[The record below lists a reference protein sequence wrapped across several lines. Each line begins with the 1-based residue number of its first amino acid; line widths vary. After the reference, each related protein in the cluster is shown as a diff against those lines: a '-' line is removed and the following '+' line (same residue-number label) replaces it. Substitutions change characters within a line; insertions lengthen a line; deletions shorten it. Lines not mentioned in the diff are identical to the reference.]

1 MVDWLGLVWSC
12 DNDRVSDIPAVAP
25 LDRRAEPVTSSAR
38 QTSDGGLGA
47 LDHRKL
53 GTAATLELRRL
64 VVAVPPKG
72 RRVTVDAIIHG
83 GLCVLQANPAEATA
97 VARVLGGLAPPVAGS
112 VLINRREV
120 TDRTPAE
127 RHIAVVPAGGALLP
141 HLTIGQNFRYG
152 RRGRHSVTAIAR
164 VHEQRLIDQLELAPI
179 IDLLPHEVSA
189 RQRLRAALGRAAL
202 CLPETMVWVLPDAAV
217 TGERLRRT
225 LDRIARPELPALTT
239 LVCSADPVALAQA
252 DEVVACRAAG

>member
-1 MVDWLGLVWSC
+1 MPF
-12 DNDRVSDIPAVAP
+12 NAA
-25 LDRRAEPVTSSAR
+25 AR
-38 QTSDGGLGA
+38 QPSNGGLAA

-72 RRVTVDAIIHG
+72 RWVTVDVVVHG
-83 GLCVLQANPAEATA
+83 GLSGLHADPAEATA
-97 VARVLGGLAPPVAGS
+97 VARVLGGLAPPVTGS
-112 VLINRREV
+112 VLVNRREV
-120 TDRTPAE
+120 TDLPPAE

-141 HLTIGQNFRYG
+141 HLTIGENFRYG

-164 VHEQRLIDQLELAPI
+164 IHEQRLIDQLELAPI

-202 CLPETMVWVLPDAAV
+202 CLPETMVWVLPDASV
-217 TGERLRRT
+217 TGERIRRT
-225 LDRIARPELPALTT
+225 LDRIAAPELPALTT
-239 LVCSADPVALAQA
+239 LVCSADQAALTQA
-252 DEVVACRAAG
+252 DEVVLPRGAG